1 MAIPQQY
8 TFDRYLRSKRTV
20 DDRAL
25 NADVMNTVL
34 SAMPT
39 DRPAR
44 IAELGGGVGTMI
56 DRLIGTGRIA
66 RAEYL
71 LVDMD
76 PQLLA
81 EADTLVEPW
90 RRGQPRAG
98 EAVDEVSFDVSTVHA
113 RLEDWVRDTEGPFD
127 LVIAHAVLDLV
138 DVPAVLPTLLE
149 RLGDDGLFWPT
160 INFDGDTIFT
170 PKDPRD
176 EALMAAYHRSMDV
189 RTGSSTAGR
198 ELFEQIR
205 AAGGAVAAAGSSDWV
220 VYGDEGGY
228 IADEAY
234 FVHHIVDTVEAEL
247 MRVPQL
253 RDDVRGWA
261 ALRHAQVEDGTLVYI
276 AHQLDFA
283 VRRGRGRG

>member
-1 MAIPQQY
+1 MAVPEQY

-34 SAMPT
+34 SSLPT
-39 DRPAR
+39 DRPVR

-66 RAEYL
+66 QAEYL

-76 PQLLA
+76 PALLA
-81 EADTLVEPW
+81 EANTHVERW
-90 RRGQPRAG
+90 RQGPSCF
-98 EAVDEVSFDVSTVHA
+98 EVSTVHA
-113 RLEDWVRDTEGPFD
+113 RLEDWVAKTEGPFD
-127 LVIAHAVLDLV
+127 LIIAHAVLDLV
-138 DVPAVLPTLLE
+138 DVPSVLPQLLT
-149 RLGDDGLFWPT
+149 RLGDEGLFWPT

-176 EALMAAYHRSMDV
+176 EALMAAYHLSMDR

-205 AAGGAVAAAGSSDWV
+205 EAGGTIARAGSSDWV
-220 VYGDEGGY
+220 VYGSDGGY
-228 IADEAY
+228 VGDEAY
-234 FVHHIVDTVEAEL
+234 FVHHIVDTVRAEL
-247 MRVPQL
+247 ERVPQL
-253 RDDVRGWA
+253 REDVQAWA
-261 ALRHAQVEDGTLVYI
+261 ELRHAQVEDGSLVYI

-283 VRRGRGRG
+283 VRRGRG